1 MGIELD
7 IVFDVDLGELVRGH
21 HVIGRGIDLG
31 RTVDVPRWMADSEAE
46 REKRWADTGPASFS
60 SFRKVLSERDREV
73 VGVKE
78 LEPDF
83 HYEFV
88 PGIEQAE
95 RDADHFFWYWMLY
108 ASDDLG
114 TDDHNGGA
122 IAPAAGGPATHGTRD
137 IGGRIPN
144 DASRLV
150 LRLEPASGW
159 EPTESWRRDLV
170 VDLLEKRVIG

>member
-1 MGIELD
+1 MVIPPRDATEAHLRQMGIELD

-31 RTVDVPRWMADSEAE
+31 RTVDVPRWMADSGAE
-46 REKRWADTGPASFS
+46 REKRWADTGPANFG
-60 SFRKVLSERDREV
+60 SFRKVLCERDNEV

-88 PGIEQAE
+88 PGLEQAE
-95 RDADHFFWYWMLY
+95 RDVDHFFWYWMLY

-114 TDDHNGGA
+114 D
-122 IAPAAGGPATHGTRD
+122 
-137 IGGRIPN
+137 RI
-144 DASRLV
+144 S
-150 LRLEPASGW
+150 
-159 EPTESWRRDLV
+159 
-170 VDLLEKRVIG
+170 